1 MMDHRGGEKLLETPS
16 ISSDWL
22 DAEDTKCRE
31 DRLSRLDWLV
41 RHTPDE
47 EFFTFPG
54 GFLAK
59 SHFEEMRYCY
69 VYGQFLATTILGVA
83 YLEITI
89 AALFFEAGR
98 NDLARAS
105 ITELFK
111 EAHKRGLITEREYEH
126 LNGIRKTRNAYAHF
140 RKPGHKESVE
150 HRAIEDERAFYGI
163 MEEDATIVV
172 KAVLRMVG
180 QNAI

>member
-1 MMDHRGGEKLLETPS
+1 
-16 ISSDWL
+16 
-22 DAEDTKCRE
+22 
-31 DRLSRLDWLV
+31 
-41 RHTPDE
+41 
-47 EFFTFPG
+47 
-54 GFLAK
+54 
-59 SHFEEMRYCY
+59 MRYCY

-111 EAHKRGLITEREYEH
+111 EAHKRGLITDREYEH

-163 MEEDATIVV
+163 TGRRRNNRREGCITHGRKKCDLRHTRILSRRAEQFHKIVPFV
-172 KAVLRMVG
+172 VRMQQTTYFPCIWEMSQTFVH
-180 QNAI
+180 

>member
-1 MMDHRGGEKLLETPS
+1 MLETRS
-16 ISSDWL
+16 SSSDWL
-22 DAEDTKCRE
+22 DAEDTQCRE

-41 RHTPDE
+41 SHTPDGE
-47 EFFTFPG
+47 CPAFPG

-59 SHFEEMRYCY
+59 SNFEEMRYCY

-83 YLEITI
+83 YLEITL

-98 NDLARAS
+98 SDLARAS

-111 EAHKRGLITEREYEH
+111 EARKHSLITDREYEH
-126 LNGIRKTRNAYAHF
+126 LNGIRKRRNAYAHF
-140 RKPGHKESVE
+140 RQPGHKESVE

-163 MEEDATIVV
+163 VEEDATIVM
-172 KAVLRMVG
+172 KAVLRMVDKI
-180 QNAI
+180 AI